1 MKKIGIID
9 TCVDTPEELILAAG
23 FIPYRLFG
31 DPTITHEHADEHV
44 PATHCVWSRNILEQG
59 LRGLD
64 KDIIGMLSIHGCD
77 CTNRQ
82 FDIWLD
88 CVDIDFMHF
97 LNCPLKRTEI
107 AKEFFIDD
115 MKEFI
120 THMENYFNIEIT
132 DEKIWEN
139 IRLMNKIRNILKE
152 ISEYRN
158 KMILKSSEF
167 HKIIKDVLTSNR
179 KEALEMLNK
188 ELETLQS
195 KGPYSDK
202 DLKKVLLTGSLID
215 DTSFLK
221 HMEESGY
228 QIVIDDLCIGTHY
241 FWSNVDESQEDPLQA
256 LADYHLNKPLYSTKI
271 PSHSR
276 YDFIEKLI
284 EKYNVDGIINIA
296 QKFCETILYDHPF
309 MDKKFKKKGLPY
321 LFIEKEYNTEAY
333 KQLKTRFEAF
343 AEII

>member
-44 PATHCVWSRNILEQG
+44 PATHCVWSRNVLEQG
-59 LRGLD
+59 LKGLD
-64 KDIIGMLSIHGCD
+64 NDIVGMVSVHGCD

-88 CVDIDFMHF
+88 CVDLDFMHF
-97 LNCPLKRTEI
+97 LNCPLKRTKI
-107 AKEFFIDD
+107 AREFYIDD

-120 THMENYFNIEIT
+120 NHMENYFNIEIT
-132 DEKIWEN
+132 EEKIWEN
-139 IRLMNKIRNILKE
+139 IRLTNKIRTILRD
-152 ISEYRN
+152 ISEYRS
-158 KMILKSSEF
+158 KMVLKGSEF
-167 HKIIKDVLTSNR
+167 HKLIKDVMTQDRN
-179 KEALEMLNK
+179 EALEVLKNALEKLKSKEPFPNK
-188 ELETLQS
+188 H
-195 KGPYSDK
+195 
-202 DLKKVLLTGSLID
+202 LKKVLVTGSLID
-215 DTSFLK
+215 DTSFLE

-228 QIVIDDLCIGTHY
+228 QIVVDDLCLGTHY
-241 FWSNVDESQEDPLQA
+241 FWTEIDESHEDPLQA
-256 LADYHLNKPLYSTKI
+256 LADYHFNKPLYSTKI

-276 YDFIEKLI
+276 YEFIEELSK
-284 EKYNVDGIINIA
+284 KYQVDGVINIA
-296 QKFCETILYDHPF
+296 QKFCETILYDHPY
-309 MDKKFKKKGLPY
+309 MNRQFKEKGMPY

>member
-9 TCVDTPEELILAAG
+9 TCVDMPEELILAAG

-31 DPTITHEHADEHV
+31 DPTISHEHADEHV
-44 PATHCVWSRNILEQG
+44 PATHCVWSRNVLEQG
-59 LRGLD
+59 LRGFD
-64 KDIIGMLSIHGCD
+64 NDIVGIVSVHGCD

-107 AKEFFIDD
+107 AKEFYIDD
-115 MKEFI
+115 MKELI
-120 THMENYFNIEIT
+120 DHMENYFNIEIT

-139 IRLMNKIRNILKE
+139 IRLVNKIRNLLRE

-158 KMILKSSEF
+158 KMILKTSEF
-167 HKIIKDVLTSNR
+167 HNIIKNVMISDR
-179 KEALEMLNK
+179 KESLEMLNK
-188 ELETLQS
+188 KVESLKS
-195 KGPYSDK
+195 KEPLLNK
-202 DLKKVLLTGSLID
+202 NLKKVLITGSLID
-215 DTSFLK
+215 DTSFLE

-228 QIVIDDLCIGTHY
+228 QIVIDDLCIGLHY
-241 FWSNVDESQEDPLQA
+241 FWRTVNESHTDPLQA

-276 YDFIEKLI
+276 YEFIEELI
-284 EKYNVDGIINIA
+284 KKYKVDGIINIA

-309 MDKKFKKKGLPY
+309 MNKKFREKGIPY
-321 LFIEKEYNTEAY
+321 LFIEKEYNKEAY

>member
-31 DPTITHEHADEHV
+31 DPTISHEHADEHV

-59 LRGLD
+59 LRGLN
-64 KDIIGMLSIHGCD
+64 KDIVGMLSIHGCD

-88 CVDIDFMHF
+88 CVAIDFMHF
-97 LNCPLKRTEI
+97 LNCPLKRTKI

-115 MKEFI
+115 MKELI
-120 THMENYFNIEIT
+120 SHMENYFNIEIT
-132 DEKIWEN
+132 DEKIWDN
-139 IRLMNKIRNILKE
+139 IRLMNKIRNILRE

-158 KMILKSSEF
+158 KMILKGSEF
-167 HKIIKDVLTSNR
+167 HKIIKDVLKSDR

-195 KGPYSDK
+195 KEPFSDK
-202 DLKKVLLTGSLID
+202 GLKKILLTGSLID
-215 DTSFLK
+215 DTNFLK

-241 FWSNVDESQEDPLQA
+241 FWKNVDESQEDPLQA
-256 LADYHLNKPLYSTKI
+256 LADYHLNKPLYSTKV

-276 YDFIEKLI
+276 YDFIEDLI

-309 MDKKFKKKGLPY
+309 MSKKFKEKGLPY